1 VRRNSVRIAATL
13 GHTSEVTRSTF
24 RLGALVALVACTLAS
39 ATAQQPAPNAPARSV
54 VNNHRATL
62 EQYCITCH
70 NARLKTGGLAID
82 ELDIANLN
90 RNAEA
95 WEKVVRRLRVN
106 SMPPRG
112 ARRPDAAA
120 SNALIAWL
128 EGELDRAGT
137 SHPGRPT
144 LRRLNRAEYA
154 NAIRDL
160 FGLDVDVTALLPPD
174 GAAFGFDNV
183 ADAQGSS
190 PALLQAYLAAA
201 RRISAVAVGDSRI
214 GVGSEIYTARQ
225 DLSQDVHLDG
235 LPLGTVGGIRARH
248 TFPLDGEYEFQVRLY
263 RTNLS
268 AMRGL
273 EDPQEVELTLEG
285 DRILSASVGGDADL
299 IALQTNPT
307 ETSDNIEATRLRVR
321 RFVKAGQRDVA
332 AAFLEKTSPA
342 FETHRLQ
349 RFIRDFANPFD
360 AEGAPH
366 VLSIGIQGPFNA
378 KGAEIPPSPRIFT
391 CTPAN
396 AAEEASCARRI
407 LSAIAGRAYRRP
419 VSNGEIA
426 ELMSAYDQGRTDG
439 SFQTGVQFGLR
450 RILASPS
457 FVFRAEAEP
466 AAVAT
471 GGTYRITDIELASRL
486 SFFLW
491 SSIPD
496 NELLQVAREGRLSQ
510 PAVLREQM
518 RRLLADPRSF
528 AFVSN
533 FAGQWLHL
541 RNLRGIVPNSDLF
554 PDFDD
559 NLRQAF
565 QREAELFFE
574 SVLRE
579 NRSALDL
586 MTADYT
592 FVNERLARHYGI
604 RDVFGSGFRRVQLR
618 EPARH
623 GLLGKGAVLL
633 ATSHAT
639 TTSPVLRGKWVLDN
653 IVGTPPPAPPADLDT
668 GLKGD
673 PPGSAPRTMREQ
685 MERHRTNPVCASCH
699 QTMDPIGFA
708 LENFDV
714 VGKWRTEDRAGLRL
728 DTNDVLT
735 DGTTITGTVS
745 LRQALVKR
753 PDVFVQTLTEK
764 LLVYALGRG
773 LTAEDMPTVRKIVR
787 EAGQQQY
794 RFRAILQGIVE
805 SAPFQMRLKVVGS
818 TQ

>member
-1 VRRNSVRIAATL
+1 VVA
-13 GHTSEVTRSTF
+13 
-24 RLGALVALVACTLAS
+24 LGAALVCSNSGAS
-39 ATAQQPAPNAPARSV
+39 AQQPVRSTTTTV
-54 VNNHRATL
+54 PGVATHQATL
-62 EQYCITCH
+62 QQYCVTCH

-82 ELDIANLN
+82 QLDVANI
-90 RNAEA
+90 RHDAET
-95 WEKVVRRLRVN
+95 WEQVVRRLRVGA
-106 SMPPRG
+106 MPPRG
-112 ARRPDAAA
+112 ARRPDAAT
-120 SNALIAWL
+120 SNALISWL
-128 EGELDRAGT
+128 EGELDKAGT
-137 SHPGRPT
+137 NNPGRPT

-160 FGLDVDVTALLPPD
+160 LALDVDVTSLLPPD
-174 GAAFGFDNV
+174 GSAFGFDNV

-214 GVGSEIYTARQ
+214 GVGSSTYTARQ
-225 DLSQDVHLDG
+225 DLSQDVHLEG
-235 LPLGTVGGIRARH
+235 LPLGTVGGLKATH
-248 TFPLDGEYEFQVRLY
+248 TFPLDAEYDFQVRLY

-273 EDPQEVELTLEG
+273 EDPQEVELTVDGE
-285 DRILSASVGGDADL
+285 RILAASVGGVQDL

-307 ETSDNIEATRLRVR
+307 DTSDNIESTRLRIR
-321 RFVKAGQRDVA
+321 RFVKAGQRDIA

-366 VLSIGIQGPFNA
+366 VLSISIQGPFNA
-378 KGAEIPPSPRIFT
+378 KGAATPPSSRVFI
-391 CTPAN
+391 CKPAG
-396 AAEEASCARRI
+396 AAEETACARRI
-407 LSAIAGRAYRRP
+407 LSTLAGRAYRRQ
-419 VSNGEIA
+419 VARNEVADLMSSYEQGRSNG
-426 ELMSAYDQGRTDG
+426 
-439 SFQTGVQFGLR
+439 SFNTGVQFGLR

-457 FVFRAEAEP
+457 FVFRPEVEP
-466 AAVAT
+466 AAVAQSAA
-471 GGTYRITDIELASRL
+471 YRISDTELASRL

-496 NELLQVAREGRLSQ
+496 EQLLRVARAGRLSQ
-510 PAVLREQM
+510 PAGLREEM
-518 RRLLADPRSF
+518 RRLLADSRSS
-528 AFVSN
+528 AFVNN

-541 RNLRGIVPNSDLF
+541 RNLRSIIPNSDLF

-579 NRSALDL
+579 NRSVIDL
-586 MTADYT
+586 MNADYT

-604 RDVFGSGFRRVQLR
+604 NGVFGSEFRRVR
-618 EPARH
+618 ITEPARY

-633 ATSHAT
+633 ATSHPT
-639 TTSPVLRGKWVLDN
+639 TTSPVLRGKWVLEN
-653 IVGTPPPAPPADLDT
+653 IVGTPPPAPPANLDT
-668 GLKGD
+668 ALKTD
-673 PPGSAPRTMREQ
+673 PPGSAPKTMRAQ
-685 MERHRTNPVCASCH
+685 MEQHRTNPVCASCH

-714 VGKWRTEDRAGLRL
+714 VGKWRTQDHAGLTL
-728 DTNDVLT
+728 DTADVLS
-735 DGTTITGTVS
+735 DGTSIKGVVS
-745 LRQALVKR
+745 LREALVRR
-753 PDVFVQTLTEK
+753 PDVFVQTFSEK
-764 LLVYALGRG
+764 LLIYALGRG

-787 EAGQQQY
+787 DSGQQQY
-794 RFRAILQGIVE
+794 RFTALLQGIVE
-805 SAPFQMRLKVVGS
+805 STPFQMRLKTAGGAQSEAVG
-818 TQ
+818 Q

>member
-1 VRRNSVRIAATL
+1 M
-13 GHTSEVTRSTF
+13 VTD
-24 RLGALVALVACTLAS
+24 
-39 ATAQQPAPNAPARSV
+39 
-54 VNNHRATL
+54 HRATL

-82 ELDIANLN
+82 ELDIANLG
-90 RNAEA
+90 RDAEA

-120 SNALIAWL
+120 SNALITWL

-137 SHPGRPT
+137 NHPGRPT

-160 FGLDVDVTALLPPD
+160 LGLDVDVTALLPPD

-214 GVGSEIYTARQ
+214 GVGSDVYTARQ

-273 EDPQEVELTLEG
+273 EDPQEVELTIEG
-285 DRILSASVGGDADL
+285 ERILSASVGGDADL

-321 RFVKAGQRDVA
+321 RFVKAGQREVA

-366 VLSIGIQGPFNA
+366 VLSIGIQGPFSA
-378 KGAEIPPSPRIFT
+378 KGAEIPPSPRVFT
-391 CTPAN
+391 CTPAT
-396 AAEEASCARRI
+396 AGEEANCARRI
-407 LSAIAGRAYRRP
+407 FAALAGRAYRRP
-419 VSNGEIA
+419 VATGEIA
-426 ELMSAYDQGRTDG
+426 ELMSAYQQGRADG
-439 SFQTGVQFGLR
+439 SFKTGVQFGLR

-466 AAVAT
+466 ATVAT

-491 SSIPD
+491 STIPD
-496 NELLQVAREGRLSQ
+496 DELLRVAREGRLSQ

-518 RRLLADPRSF
+518 RRLLADPRSS

-574 SVLRE
+574 SILRE
-579 NRSALDL
+579 DRSVLEL

-604 RDVFGSGFRRVQLR
+604 RDVFGSEFRRVQLR

-639 TTSPVLRGKWVLDN
+639 TTSPVLRGKWVLEN

-668 GLKGD
+668 GLKTD

-714 VGKWRTEDRAGLRL
+714 VGKWRTEDRAGLTL
-728 DTNDVLT
+728 DTNDVLS

-794 RFRAILQGIVE
+794 RFRAILQGIVD
-805 SAPFQMRLKVVGS
+805 STPFQMRLKAAGS

>member
-1 VRRNSVRIAATL
+1 VVA
-13 GHTSEVTRSTF
+13 
-24 RLGALVALVACTLAS
+24 LGAALVCSNSGAS
-39 ATAQQPAPNAPARSV
+39 AQQPVRSTTTTV
-54 VNNHRATL
+54 PGTATHQATL
-62 EQYCITCH
+62 QQYCVTCH

-82 ELDIANLN
+82 QLDVANI
-90 RNAEA
+90 RHDAET
-95 WEKVVRRLRVN
+95 WEQVVRRLRVGA
-106 SMPPRG
+106 MPPRG
-112 ARRPDAAA
+112 ARRPDAAT
-120 SNALIAWL
+120 SNALISWL
-128 EGELDRAGT
+128 EGELDKAGT
-137 SHPGRPT
+137 NNPGRPT

-160 FGLDVDVTALLPPD
+160 LALDVDVTSLLPPD
-174 GAAFGFDNV
+174 GSAFGFDNV

-214 GVGSEIYTARQ
+214 GVGSSTYTARQ
-225 DLSQDVHLDG
+225 DLSQDVHLEG
-235 LPLGTVGGIRARH
+235 LPLGTVGGLKATH
-248 TFPLDGEYEFQVRLY
+248 TFPLDAEYDFQVRLY

-273 EDPQEVELTLEG
+273 EDPQEVELTVDGE
-285 DRILSASVGGDADL
+285 RILAASVGGVQDL

-307 ETSDNIEATRLRVR
+307 DTSDNIESTRLRIR
-321 RFVKAGQRDVA
+321 RFVKAGQRDIA

-366 VLSIGIQGPFNA
+366 VLSISIQGPFNA
-378 KGAEIPPSPRIFT
+378 KGAATPPSSRVFI
-391 CTPAN
+391 CKPAG
-396 AAEEASCARRI
+396 AAEETACARRI
-407 LSAIAGRAYRRP
+407 LSTLAGRAYRRQ
-419 VSNGEIA
+419 VARNEVADLMSSYEQGRSNG
-426 ELMSAYDQGRTDG
+426 
-439 SFQTGVQFGLR
+439 SFNTGVQFGLR

-457 FVFRAEAEP
+457 FVFRPEVEP
-466 AAVAT
+466 AAVAQSAA
-471 GGTYRITDIELASRL
+471 YRISDTELASRL

-496 NELLQVAREGRLSQ
+496 EQLLRVARAGRLSQ
-510 PAVLREQM
+510 PAGLREEM
-518 RRLLADPRSF
+518 RRLLADSRSS
-528 AFVSN
+528 AFVNN

-541 RNLRGIVPNSDLF
+541 RNLRSIIPNSDLF

-579 NRSALDL
+579 NRSVIDL
-586 MTADYT
+586 MNADYT

-604 RDVFGSGFRRVQLR
+604 NGVFGSEFRRVR
-618 EPARH
+618 ITEPARY

-633 ATSHAT
+633 ATSHPT
-639 TTSPVLRGKWVLDN
+639 TTSPVLRGKWVLEN
-653 IVGTPPPAPPADLDT
+653 IVGTPPPAPPANLDT
-668 GLKGD
+668 ALKTD
-673 PPGSAPRTMREQ
+673 PPGSAPKTMRAQ
-685 MERHRTNPVCASCH
+685 MEQHRTNPVCASCH

-714 VGKWRTEDRAGLRL
+714 VGKWRTQDHAGLTL
-728 DTNDVLT
+728 DTADVLS
-735 DGTTITGTVS
+735 DGTSIKGVVS
-745 LRQALVKR
+745 LREALVRR
-753 PDVFVQTLTEK
+753 PDVFVQTFSEK
-764 LLVYALGRG
+764 LLIYALGRG

-787 EAGQQQY
+787 DSGQQQY
-794 RFRAILQGIVE
+794 RFTALLQGIVE
-805 SAPFQMRLKVVGS
+805 STPFQMRLKVAS
-818 TQ
+818 PTQ